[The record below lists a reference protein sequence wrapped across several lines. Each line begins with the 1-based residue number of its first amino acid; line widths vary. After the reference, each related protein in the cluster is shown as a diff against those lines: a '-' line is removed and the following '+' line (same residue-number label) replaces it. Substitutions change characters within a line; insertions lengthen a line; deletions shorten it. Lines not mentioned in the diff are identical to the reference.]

1 MVKEKLWPFYDES
14 INSSVIEITHAD
26 NLGAVDQHPSV
37 EELEQSFIKKLNST
51 GYASFYNSG
60 TSAYCAALFALD
72 LEEESEVI
80 VPSITFRGTIT
91 PLIQFGLRPVFVN
104 CNNDGSISTLAIADA
119 IGNRTKAIV
128 VNHQWGKPNDILNI
142 RALADKYGVAL
153 IEDCSHAHGGC
164 INGIPLG
171 TIGDISFFS
180 CGTTKLVSGGLGGI
194 LYTKHREIFE
204 RSLLFGIA
212 KHRIA
217 EEITTSS
224 PMLSIG
230 KLGMGVN
237 LRGHPLAAVL
247 ALHHLQKIDE
257 ITAIK
262 NRNIEQLDAL
272 IRSLQLELEPLQRPA
287 FWTHGTWYK
296 RPLFASTPTYAK
308 KFIQEGKKEVCGCK
322 HPIRTWGSSY
332 ELRCNVMNLNSE
344 VPVFI
349 LIRLISQSLHLIKS
363 CFLTHEICTR
373 LILHGTLWKFL

>member
-1 MVKEKLWPFYDES
+1 
-14 INSSVIEITHAD
+14 
-26 NLGAVDQHPSV
+26 
-37 EELEQSFIKKLNST
+37 
-51 GYASFYNSG
+51 
-60 TSAYCAALFALD
+60 
-72 LEEESEVI
+72 
-80 VPSITFRGTIT
+80 
-91 PLIQFGLRPVFVN
+91 
-104 CNNDGSISTLAIADA
+104 
-119 IGNRTKAIV
+119 
-128 VNHQWGKPNDILNI
+128 
-142 RALADKYGVAL
+142 
-153 IEDCSHAHGGC
+153 
-164 INGIPLG
+164 
-171 TIGDISFFS
+171 
-180 CGTTKLVSGGLGGI
+180 
-194 LYTKHREIFE
+194 
-204 RSLLFGIA
+204 
-212 KHRIA
+212 
-217 EEITTSS
+217 
-224 PMLSIG
+224 MLSIG